1 MLDGW
6 HEFYALLGHGGGGA
20 GGAVVRRDVDRGDRA
35 QPRAGRRHAHVLE
48 SSGFP
53 LHRVLFV
60 SLIVL
65 IPIHT
70 PLSLGISV
78 GIVAAA
84 GLIYSIV
91 ILARLIRDDVADL
104 ADHFG
109 YGASPVLAYAA
120 ALVAAWLLAVRSSVG
135 AAVLAGALLLL
146 LVVNIRNAWDLT
158 LAFAR
163 RQAELNQQVRAPDN
177 GPSQPP
183 SP

>member
-6 HEFYALLGHGGGGA
+6 HDFYALLGTAAAALVALLFVAMSIGA
-20 GGAVVRRDVDRGDRA
+20 TVLNPA
-35 QPRAGRRHAHVLE
+35 RAGATRTFLSPVVFHYT
-48 SSGFP
+48 S
-53 LHRVLFV
+53 VLFV

-78 GIVAAA
+78 GIVAAV
-84 GLIYSIV
+84 GLTYSTV
-91 ILARLIRDDVADL
+91 ILARLNRDDVADL

-109 YGASPVLAYAA
+109 YGASPEVAYAA
-120 ALVAAWLLAVRSSVG
+120 ALVAAWLLAVRSSAG
-135 AAVLAGALLLL
+135 AAILAGALLLL

-163 RQAELNQQVRAPDN
+163 RQAELSQQVRAPEN

>member
-6 HEFYALLGHGGGGA
+6 HEFYALLGTAAAALVALLFVAMSIGA
-20 GGAVVRRDVDRGDRA
+20 TVLNPA
-35 QPRAGRRHAHVLE
+35 RAGATRTFLSPVVFHYT
-48 SSGFP
+48 S
-53 LHRVLFV
+53 VLFV

-65 IPIHT
+65 IPIQT
-70 PLSLGISV
+70 PMSLGVTV
-78 GIVAAA
+78 GIVAAT
-84 GLIYSIV
+84 GFVYSIV

-120 ALVAAWLLAVRSSVG
+120 ALAAAWLLAAQSGIG
-135 AAVLAGALLLL
+135 AAILAGALLLL

-163 RQAELNQQVRAPDN
+163 RQAELSRQVHPPEN
-177 GPSQPP
+177 GSSQPP

>member
-6 HEFYALLGHGGGGA
+6 HEFYALLGTAAAALVALLFVAMSIGA
-20 GGAVVRRDVDRGDRA
+20 TVLNPA
-35 QPRAGRRHAHVLE
+35 RAGATRTFLSPVVFHYT
-48 SSGFP
+48 S
-53 LHRVLFV
+53 VLFV

-78 GIVAAA
+78 GIVAAI
-84 GLIYSIV
+84 GLTYSTV

-109 YGASPVLAYAA
+109 YGASPEVAYAA
-120 ALVAAWLLAVRSSVG
+120 ALVAAWLLAAQSSIG
-135 AAVLAGALLLL
+135 AAILAGALMLL

-163 RQAELNQQVRAPDN
+163 RQAELVQQARAPEN
-177 GPSQPP
+177 NSSQPP

>member
-6 HEFYALLGHGGGGA
+6 HEFYALLGTAAAALVALLFVAMSIGA
-20 GGAVVRRDVDRGDRA
+20 TVLNPA
-35 QPRAGRRHAHVLE
+35 RAGATRTFLSPVVFHYT
-48 SSGFP
+48 S
-53 LHRVLFV
+53 VLFV

-70 PLSLGISV
+70 AMSLGVTV
-78 GIVAAA
+78 GIVAAI
-84 GLIYSIV
+84 GFVYSIV
-91 ILARLIRDDVADL
+91 IFARLIRDDVADL

-109 YGASPVLAYAA
+109 YGASPVVAYAA
-120 ALVAAWLLAVRSSVG
+120 ALVAAWLLATQSGIG
-135 AAVLAGALLLL
+135 AAILAGALLLL

-163 RQAELNQQVRAPDN
+163 RQAELSRQGHPPENN
-177 GPSQPP
+177 SSQPP